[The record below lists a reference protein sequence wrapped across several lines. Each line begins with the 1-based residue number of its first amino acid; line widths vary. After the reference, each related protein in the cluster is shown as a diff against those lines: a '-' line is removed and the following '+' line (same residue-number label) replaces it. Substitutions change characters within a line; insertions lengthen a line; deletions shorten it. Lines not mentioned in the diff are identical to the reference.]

1 MTTQTMTSRRCVAR
15 VHLRGA
21 DFAVYDAS
29 MALTAHSTSKRILS
43 ASKATLARMTGYSE
57 RTVGFARGRLVVA
70 GWFIPLRD
78 DWKEDQR
85 RTGAAGAFRTP
96 EFEVIDHQTWA
107 VLNTGK
113 CSTVYPSSVHG
124 PTVDGESEHA
134 PTARAET
141 AGTVHGP
148 TTDTVHGQ
156 HVHKALQTLSL
167 KEKPARKKR
176 SHFENRKMTDG
187 RFTPIRVFYV
197 TEFER
202 RNPGVKARFDGR
214 DGKGLAELLTAQR
227 NATAETVIGWLRNAF
242 ESDTTYPL
250 QANFRMHKFCA
261 HFENFLNGPLRKRA
275 VGPAPIR
282 SAKSDPVEAE
292 RLASLVE

>member
-1 MTTQTMTSRRCVAR
+1 M
-15 VHLRGA
+15 HLRGA

-70 GWFIPLRD
+70 GWFIPLRE

-85 RTGAAGAFRTP
+85 RTGVAGTFRTP
-96 EFEVIDHQTWA
+96 EFEVIDHQAWA
-107 VLNTGK
+107 VLNPEK
-113 CSTVYPSSVHG
+113 CPTVYPSSVHG

-134 PTARAET
+134 PTAHAET
-141 AGTVHGP
+141 ADTVHGR

-156 HVHKALQTLSL
+156 QVHKALQTLSL

-176 SHFENRKMTDG
+176 GHFENCKMTDD
-187 RFTPIRVFYV
+187 RFALIKDFYIA
-197 TEFER
+197 EFEQ
-202 RNPGVKARFDGR
+202 RNPGVTARFDGR
-214 DGKGLAELLTAQR
+214 DGKALAELLTTQK
-227 NATAETVIGWLRNAF
+227 NAPSETVIAWLRNALD
-242 ESDTTYPL
+242 SDVTYPL

-261 HFENFLNGPLRKRA
+261 HFENFLNGPMRKRTA
-275 VGPAPIR
+275 GPTPIR

-292 RLASLVE
+292 RLDGLVY

>member
-1 MTTQTMTSRRCVAR
+1 M
-15 VHLRGA
+15 HLRGA
-21 DFAVYDAS
+21 DFAVYDAA

-70 GWFIPLRD
+70 GWFIPLCV

-124 PTVDGESEHA
+124 PTVDGESEHGQ
-134 PTARAET
+134 TAHAET
-141 AGTVHGP
+141 ADTVHGP

-156 HVHKALQTLSL
+156 HVHKAFQTLSL

-176 SHFENRKMTDG
+176 GHFENRKMTDG
-187 RFTPIRVFYV
+187 RFTPIRDFYIA
-197 TEFER
+197 EFER
-202 RNPGVKARFDGR
+202 RNQGVKARFDGR
-214 DGKGLAELLTAQR
+214 DGKALAELLTAQK
-227 NATAETVIGWLRNAF
+227 NATAETVIGWLRNAC

-261 HFENFLNGPLRKRA
+261 HFENFLNGPMRKRPA
-275 VGPAPIR
+275 GPTPIR

-292 RLASLVE
+292 RLDGLVY